1 MIRRLARSIREYKKA
16 SILTPI
22 FVSMEVV
29 MEVLIP
35 LLMANLID
43 DGINAGNM
51 NVILKIGAVLVVS
64 TIVSL
69 LFGALSGRY
78 AAVASAGYA
87 RNLRHD
93 MFYAVQ
99 GYSFSNIDK
108 FSSASIVT
116 RLTTDVTNVQN
127 AYQMIIRIAVR
138 CPVMLIFSLFMAF
151 SINPRLSLIFLAVI
165 PFLGLGLYLIASRA
179 HPIFERVFRTY
190 DKLNSVVQENL
201 RGIRV
206 VKSYVRGDHEKEK
219 FGKVSE
225 TLHDNSSR

>member
-35 LLMANLID
+35 LLMASLID

-99 GYSFSNIDK
+99 G
-108 FSSASIVT
+108 V
-116 RLTTDVTNVQN
+116 
-127 AYQMIIRIAVR
+127 
-138 CPVMLIFSLFMAF
+138 
-151 SINPRLSLIFLAVI
+151 FL
-165 PFLGLGLYLIASRA
+165 LQHR
-179 HPIFERVFRTY
+179 
-190 DKLNSVVQENL
+190 
-201 RGIRV
+201 
-206 VKSYVRGDHEKEK
+206 
-219 FGKVSE
+219 
-225 TLHDNSSR
+225 